1 MSKITIIK
9 CNLNE
14 RIKVQEYFFKK
25 GYTWHGDDIGIL
37 YDMKSYDIIYLFLD
51 EKNNDITWN
60 HIYKLNFY
68 KNYDTVIKTTA
79 KSFFRN
85 LKLEKINE

>member
-25 GYTWHGDDIGIL
+25 GYTWKDGHNDIRYYL
-37 YDMKSYDIIYLFLD
+37 ADNIIYLFID
-51 EKNNDITWN
+51 NKSKYITWN
-60 HIYKLNFY
+60 EDGHFNRYSD
-68 KNYDTVIKTTA
+68 YDTVIKTTA